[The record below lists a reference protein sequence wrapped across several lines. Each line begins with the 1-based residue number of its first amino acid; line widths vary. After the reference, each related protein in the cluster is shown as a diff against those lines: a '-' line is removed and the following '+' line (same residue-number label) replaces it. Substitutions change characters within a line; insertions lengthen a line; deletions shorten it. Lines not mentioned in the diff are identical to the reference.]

1 MKRGKNGA
9 VARWMVAS
17 LFVAGLAACVPTLHR
32 PEVRLVSVHVT
43 SLGLTGGSVQV
54 RLQVYNPNTFA
65 LDAQGLSY
73 NVELAEDSSG
83 DDWMSLAQGSYDE
96 AVRVEAE
103 DSAQVEIPVDFSYS
117 GLGGAFRSLL
127 QRGNFD
133 YRIHGS
139 VNLRTPIRRKIP
151 YSHKGI
157 VSMSGAS

>member
-1 MKRGKNGA
+1 MRGKIG
-9 VARWMVAS
+9 VAGPRVVVT
-17 LFVAGLAACVPTLHR
+17 LFVAGLAACVPTLRR
-32 PEVRLVSVHVT
+32 PEVRLVSVHIT
-43 SLGLTGGSVQV
+43 SLGLTGGNVQV
-54 RLQVYNPNTFA
+54 RLRVYNPNAFA

-73 NVELAEDSSG
+73 NVDLAEDSSG
-83 DDWMSLAQGSYDE
+83 DAWMSLAQGTYDQ

-103 DSAQVEIPVDFSYS
+103 DSAQVEIPVEVSYS

-133 YRIHGS
+133 YRIRGS
-139 VNLRTPIRRKIP
+139 VDLKGPIRKKIP